1 MATVQSKNSQLHRT
15 KRATISD
22 VSEAL
27 GLTKSTV
34 SRALNGYPDIAANT
48 RNKVQ
53 RMANKMGYR
62 PLATAQAIRTGRV
75 RAIGFIIEMA
85 EHDAHRPFMAEFLAG
100 MSRSASAEGWTLTV
114 AASSSPD
121 ETLDIISKL
130 RTESKADGFIIP
142 RTLINDDRIT
152 TLQRNYIPFVMFG
165 RTDTDEET
173 VWYDIAGED
182 AMCSAVEH
190 LHGLGHRR
198 IAFINGGSKYKY
210 SQLRRGGYLEG
221 LARVGLQADPTLM
234 AEECLTEEDGRAAA
248 SAMLSQDAP
257 PTGFVFALDKAAL
270 GLYPLAAELG
280 LTIGKHLSVISYDGV
295 PEGASVTP
303 PLSTHS
309 VDITR
314 AGERLGALLIR
325 HIRGDEAEDLHELE
339 QATFLDRGSAGA
351 PVFTSAQLSAHLR
364 DLGPQGA
371 FSNGRKYHENP

>member
-1 MATVQSKNSQLHRT
+1 MPAAHEKITQLRGEQ
-15 KRATISD
+15 RVTISD
-22 VSEAL
+22 VSDAL

-34 SRALNGYPDIAANT
+34 SRALNGYPDIAEGT
-48 RNKVQ
+48 RTRVK
-53 RMANKMGYR
+53 RMAQKLGYR

-100 MSRSASAEGWTLTV
+100 MSRSASAEEWTLTV
-114 AASSSPD
+114 AASSTPD
-121 ETLDIISKL
+121 ETLEIISRL
-130 RTESKADGFIIP
+130 RSESKADGFIIP
-142 RTLINDDRIT
+142 RTLINDDRIA

-165 RTDTDEET
+165 RTDSVEDT

-182 AMCSAVEH
+182 AMQSAVHH
-190 LHGLGHRR
+190 LHKLGHEQ
-198 IAFINGGSKYKY
+198 IAFVNGGSQYKY
-210 SQLRRGGYLEG
+210 SHLRREGYLSG
-221 LARVGLQADPTLM
+221 MRAVGLVPDQALM
-234 AEECLTEEDGRAAA
+234 AEECLTEEDGKAAA
-248 SAMLSQDAP
+248 HRMLSSETP
-257 PTGFVFALDKAAL
+257 PTAFVFALDRAAL

-280 LTIGKHLSVISYDGV
+280 LTIGQHLSVISYDGV
-295 PEGASVTP
+295 PEGATVTP

-325 HIRGDEAEDLHELE
+325 HLRGEEAKDLQELE

-364 DLGPQGA
+364 GLGPKGV
-371 FSNGRKYHENP
+371 FSNGRKHHENP

>member
-1 MATVQSKNSQLHRT
+1 M
-15 KRATISD
+15 TISD
-22 VSEAL
+22 VSNAL

-34 SRALNGYPDIAANT
+34 SRALNGYPDIAEGT
-48 RNKVQ
+48 RTRVK
-53 RMANKMGYR
+53 RMAQKLGYR

-114 AASSSPD
+114 AASSSPE
-121 ETLDIISKL
+121 ETLEIISRL
-130 RTESKADGFIIP
+130 RSESKADGFIIP
-142 RTLINDDRIT
+142 RTLINDDRIA

-165 RTDTDEET
+165 RTETEEET
-173 VWYDIAGED
+173 VWYDVAGED
-182 AMCSAVEH
+182 AMRSAVEH
-190 LHGLGHRR
+190 LHKLGHRR
-198 IAFINGGSKYKY
+198 IAFINGGSQYKY
-210 SQLRRGGYLEG
+210 SQLRREGYLEG
-221 LARVGLQADPTLM
+221 LKNVGLVADPSLM
-234 AEECLTEEDGRAAA
+234 AEECLSAEDGRAAA
-248 SAMLSQDAP
+248 TKMLSQDEP

-280 LTIGKHLSVISYDGV
+280 LSIGQHLSVISYDGV
-295 PEGASVTP
+295 PEGAAVTP

-325 HIRGDEAEDLHELE
+325 HIRGDEAQDLHELE

-351 PVFTSAQLSAHLR
+351 PAFTSAQLSAHLR
-364 DLGPQGA
+364 GLGPKGV
-371 FSNGRKYHENP
+371 FSNGRKHHENP